1 MLFVLAFL
9 PIAAGG
15 SKLDLQHELELQLL
29 GDDQPMVLSSL
40 SATSAKSVSLAH
52 TAAILASQP
61 APLRPLGEDAATP
74 SAAPAKSAVPAA
86 LRAMSGPQ
94 RVAVCELDTEK
105 CRAVAAAFVDDADG
119 VCDFFQSV
127 RLRFRSP
134 WVSWESH
141 AEDCCQEV
149 SIDSKRQMF
158 CYVLTI

>member
-61 APLRPLGEDAATP
+61 ATACQLHTSATSVLGWLT
-74 SAAPAKSAVPAA
+74 
-86 LRAMSGPQ
+86 
-94 RVAVCELDTEK
+94 
-105 CRAVAAAFVDDADG
+105 VAARA
-119 VCDFFQSV
+119 
-127 RLRFRSP
+127 
-134 WVSWESH
+134 SH
-141 AEDCCQEV
+141 E
-149 SIDSKRQMF
+149 RR
-158 CYVLTI
+158 